1 MASNPVAVRT
11 LGGVRLLRG
20 LDPAAL
26 EELARRAEPV
36 SVEAGG
42 FLFRRGDTA
51 HELYVVQSGRL
62 HVLVDGDDGP
72 RVAREIG
79 PGEAVGEL
87 ALLTGSSR
95 SASVQ
100 AVRDSELLAIDASLF
115 DTLLR
120 EDLAFSRL
128 LVGELAR
135 QLQASRGID
144 APSTRP
150 RVFSIVP
157 LAPHVDVAPLA
168 DAMARELARF
178 GSVDSLRGV
187 ESAEG
192 PAATLARAEAACDA
206 VLLVAGR
213 GDPRWDAFCRR
224 QGDRT
229 VLVADQTTPPAD
241 ASGCD
246 LVLYAPMPT
255 GATRRWLDETRP
267 AAHHLVYDVAFEV
280 GAARVARR
288 LAGRSLG
295 VVLSGGGARGL
306 AHIGAVAAITEAGF
320 DIDRIGGCSI
330 GALIAGMAALGL
342 DADQIR
348 ERCHAELVER
358 KPFNDWTLPRVA
370 LIRSRK
376 AERMLQRL
384 FGELQVEELARPF
397 FTVSADLVTT
407 HTVVHRTGP
416 LVEAV
421 GASMSIPGLAPPRAS
436 GRQLLIDGGVLNN
449 LPVDLMHESRE
460 GPVVAIDVVRRLDL
474 DAPGAARRLPPIME
488 TMTRA
493 TVLGSAERAE
503 RNRALATLVISPDL
517 HGVGLRD
524 FSVLDHAIA
533 VGRAAA
539 EEALREDGAALRAA
553 LQGPA

>member
-1 MASNPVAVRT
+1 MASKPAAVRT

-20 LDPAAL
+20 LDSAAL
-26 EELARRAEPV
+26 EELARRAETV
-36 SVEAGG
+36 SLEAGSY
-42 FLFRRGDTA
+42 LFRSGDAA

-62 HVLVDGDDGP
+62 RVLVDAGDGP
-72 RVAREIG
+72 RIARELG

-87 ALLTGSSR
+87 ALLTGSAR

-100 AVRDSELLAIDASLF
+100 AVRDSELLAIDATLF

-120 EDLAFSRL
+120 DDLAFSRM
-128 LVGELAR
+128 LVRELAR
-135 QLQASRGID
+135 QLQVSRGID

-157 LAPHVDVAPLA
+157 LAPHVDVDPLVA
-168 DAMARELARF
+168 GMERELSRF
-178 GSVDSLRGV
+178 GSVDSLRGA
-187 ESAEG
+187 ESADG
-192 PAATLARAEAACDA
+192 PAAALARAEAACDA

-213 GDPRWDAFCRR
+213 DPTWDAFCRR

-229 VLVADQTTPPAD
+229 VLVADQMTPPAD

-267 AAHHLVYDVAFEV
+267 AAHHLVYDVAFDV

-306 AHIGAVAAITEAGF
+306 AHIGAIAALTEAGF

-330 GALIAGMAALGL
+330 GALIAGLAALGL

-348 ERCHAELVER
+348 ERCRAELVDR

-384 FGELQVEELARPF
+384 FGELQVEELPRPF
-397 FTVSADLVTT
+397 FTVSADLVST

-449 LPVDLMHESRE
+449 LPVDLMAESRE

-474 DAPGAARRLPPIME
+474 DAPGAARSLPPIME

-517 HGVGLRD
+517 HGIGLRD
-524 FSVLDHAIA
+524 FAVLDQAIA
-533 VGRAAA
+533 IGRAAG
-539 EEALREDGAALRAA
+539 EAALQEDGAALRSA